1 MAVVSTVKLSE
12 LEGAERVDAEY
23 YEPRYIQLAEKIRR
37 QHQFFTLRSIRC
49 TVVSGPFG
57 SSLKS
62 EAYLA
67 EGVPFIR
74 IQNLEDFFID
84 TKELVYISQ
93 EDNERLRSSG
103 LRAGDLVLSK
113 VGNTIGV
120 VSIVTDD
127 IGNCNISENNI
138 GIKFPT
144 SVGVELKSYVLT
156 FLNSNLGRQQILRKI
171 SGNAQPKLNVQ
182 DIYEL
187 VLCLPSKGLV
197 TDVNDLVCRSRVL
210 SNLAKS
216 YYSQAE
222 NLLLEELGLKDFKPK
237 YELSY
242 TANLSQA
249 FGAHRVDAE
258 YFQPASDEVI
268 KRMIDYCNGYTPL
281 SDCVEIIRT
290 DFDPTKHLD
299 ETFPYVE
306 LSNIDASIGVIHSAS
321 EIKGKDAPSRARR
334 VLRKDDVIVSSVE
347 GSLEKVALVDEEHE
361 GSLASTGFFQFR
373 ARTISPE
380 ALLILS
386 KSIAL
391 QAQLKKECAGTIL
404 TAVPNESLKRI
415 LVPLLPPET
424 QQKITSFVQQSHEA
438 RRKAKQLLEEAKR
451 KVEQMIESASGSFQ
465 GEGDKGDEVD
475 KHSPDEV

>member
-23 YEPRYIQLAEKIRR
+23 YEPRYIQLAEKIKR

-103 LRAGDLVLSK
+103 LRSGDLVLSK

-144 SVGVELKSYVLT
+144 SVGAELKSYVLT

-216 YYSQAE
+216 CYSQAE
-222 NLLLEELGLKDFKPK
+222 NILLEELRIKDFDPK

-242 TANLSQA
+242 TASLSKA
-249 FGAHRVDAE
+249 FRVHRVDAE
-258 YFQPASDEVI
+258 YFQPAYDEVTERLVGY
-268 KRMIDYCNGYTPL
+268 KNGYTPL
-281 SDCVEIIRT
+281 LSYAEPVRP
-290 DFDPTKHLD
+290 DFDPGRYPDTS
-299 ETFPYVE
+299 FNYVE
-306 LSNIDASIGVIHSAS
+306 LADIDTSIGIVRSAS
-321 EIKGKDAPSRARR
+321 EIKGDEAPSRARR
-334 VLRKDDVIVSSVE
+334 ILKRGDVIVSSVE
-347 GSLEKVALVDEEHE
+347 GSLEKAALVDREYD

-373 ARTISPE
+373 TRGTHPE
-380 ALLILS
+380 VLLVLA
-386 KSIAL
+386 KSMVL
-391 QAQLKKECAGTIL
+391 QAQLKRECAGTIL

-415 LVPLLPPET
+415 IIPILSPEIQQRIAELVR
-424 QQKITSFVQQSHEA
+424 QSHEA
-438 RRKAKQLLEEAKR
+438 RKKARDLLEDAKR
-451 KVEQMIESASGSFQ
+451 KVEQAIEVGSAT
-465 GEGDKGDEVD
+465 
-475 KHSPDEV
+475 